1 MLRSKCW
8 KFIII
13 LLTGPTRDSCPHLS
27 DPGWREDVSG
37 YWSISKWT
45 LRANSLLITR
55 TSRSTEINREP
66 GSKRTLKCSRLRAQ
80 TLCLPR
86 PDSGFGRIE
95 NTHSI
100 THSRASGVSEQMEWL
115 QKNVWFQVAPLQVRL
130 DFPATSKTVWRPH
143 SWFQWLTLTEFSR
156 WMFLSDKVINNGR
169 LFFILLTIMCEH
181 EKWVDL

>member
-13 LLTGPTRDSCPHLS
+13 LLTGPTRDSCPHLK
-27 DPGWREDVSG
+27 DPGRREDVSG

-45 LRANSLLITR
+45 LKANSLLITR

-66 GSKRTLKCSRLRAQ
+66 SSKRTLKCSRLRAQ

-95 NTHSI
+95 NVRSI
-100 THSRASGVSEQMEWL
+100 THAADGVASQEREGEEEEESSEL
-115 QKNVWFQVAPLQVRL
+115 VLPGRL
-130 DFPATSKTVWRPH
+130 DFPATSKTVWWPH
-143 SWFQWLTLTEFSR
+143 SWLLQWFTFKLNN
-156 WMFLSDKVINNGR
+156 FLMIW
-169 LFFILLTIMCEH
+169 ILN
-181 EKWVDL
+181 D